1 MFQVMVV
8 TGEYCK
14 GNEEMVAAPWKTDES
29 GEYIQPMQQYD
40 LVVDNVNNPAMYLSL
55 MTMLHTQSTS
65 SNSKYQ
71 DKDITQTDYFS
82 NMEVTNVVDISTEVM
97 RNCRN
102 ITFCFRVFRCC
113 NLRPLVSI
121 SLTIYDFIAI
131 NLLIFLVLV
140 FFVRSFSDFLKLPV
154 FAGA

>member
-1 MFQVMVV
+1 MFQGTVV

-40 LVVDNVNNPAMYLSL
+40 SVVDNVNNPAMYLSL

-97 RNCRN
+97 R
-102 ITFCFRVFRCC
+102 TVETLQF
-113 NLRPLVSI
+113 
-121 SLTIYDFIAI
+121 A
-131 NLLIFLVLV
+131 
-140 FFVRSFSDFLKLPV
+140 FVC
-154 FAGA
+154 